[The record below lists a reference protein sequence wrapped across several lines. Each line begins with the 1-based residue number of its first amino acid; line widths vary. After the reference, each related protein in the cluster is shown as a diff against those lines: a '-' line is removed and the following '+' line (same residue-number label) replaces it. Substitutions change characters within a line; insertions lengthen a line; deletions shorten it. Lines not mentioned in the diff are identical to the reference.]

1 MKGLPARLHPVLL
14 LGLCA
19 ALYFTHLGGTD
30 LKEPN
35 EPTSAQAAREMVERR
50 DWIFPTVNREPYPD
64 KPPLLFWAIALASAP
79 FGEVNEIGARLPSAC
94 AATLAVLALYFM
106 TRRELGSRGAAFAA
120 ATLAVSNFFVEQAR
134 YVQHDML
141 LCLGVTLSIL
151 ALFRLKDG
159 EEPRGRWILLAAAGL
174 SVGVLDKGPIGLALP
189 ALVLAGTAIAERR
202 LFEGSGR
209 MAAAAALGMVPV
221 LLYYLALARRGGW
234 EILET
239 FLFRHNMDRFV
250 AGFDHEQPWWYFLA
264 HFPVDLLPGTLLLPA
279 AAFLSPADPARRR
292 LHRRCWIWILVP
304 LVFFSLSASKRPVYM
319 LPALPPIALLC
330 GSLIDA
336 MARGT
341 AGKAARRCAFAGTA
355 LALGAL
361 ALAGIGAP
369 LLAWRRAP
377 SLLAPAG
384 IAALLAVAG
393 AAAGLG
399 RLRRGSF
406 SGAFAALLASLFAVW
421 LVAVVGLLP
430 ATNPI
435 NSPRPFAQEILRQV
449 PIGAPLMTYGLYR
462 FRCGYIFYTGRP
474 MPRLADVPALRDF
487 LGRPER
493 VFCVLPSEDYD
504 SLESAL
510 KGPAHVLARGGAG
523 RRRDVL
529 ISNRPSEPRESPVPG
544 APGTALGL
552 PPPGAH
558 SGNGS

>member
-1 MKGLPARLHPVLL
+1 MKELPARLHPILL
-14 LGLCA
+14 LGLCG

-79 FGEVNEIGARLPSAC
+79 FGEVNEISARLPSAC
-94 AATLAVLALYFM
+94 AATLAVLALYLLA
-106 TRRELGSRGAAFAA
+106 RRDLGSRGAAFAA
-120 ATLAVSNFFVEQAR
+120 ATLALSTFFVEQAR

-141 LCLGVTLSIL
+141 LCLGVTLAIL

-159 EEPRGRWILLAAAGL
+159 EEPRARWTLLAAAGIAL
-174 SVGVLDKGPIGLALP
+174 GVLDKGPIGLALP
-189 ALVLAGTAIAERR
+189 ALILAMTALAERR
-202 LFEGSGR
+202 LFDGFGR
-209 MAAAAALGMVPV
+209 MAAAAALGMAPV

-239 FLFRHNMDRFV
+239 FLFRHNMNRFV
-250 AGFDHEQPWWYFLA
+250 AGFDHEHPWWYFLA
-264 HFPVDLLPGTLLLPA
+264 QSPVDLLPGTLLLPA
-279 AAFLSPADPARRR
+279 AAFLSFADPARRR
-292 LHRRCWIWILVP
+292 LHLRCWIWILVP

-330 GSLIDA
+330 GSLVDS

-341 AGKAARRCAFAGTA
+341 AGRLARRCAFAGA
-355 LALGAL
+355 GLALGAL
-361 ALAGIGAP
+361 LLAGMAAP

-377 SLLAPAG
+377 ALLAPAG
-384 IAALLAVAG
+384 IAAVLAAAG

-406 SGAFAALLASLFAVW
+406 SGACVALLASLFAVW

-449 PIGAPLMTYGLYR
+449 PDSAPLMTYGLYR
-462 FRCGYIFYTGRP
+462 FRSGYIFYTGRP
-474 MPRLADVPALRDF
+474 MPRLADLPALRDF
-487 LGRPER
+487 LARPER
-493 VFCVLPSEDYD
+493 VFCVLPVEDYD
-504 SLESAL
+504 RLEPAV

-529 ISNRPSEPRESPVPG
+529 ISNRPSEPQDSPGPT
-544 APGTALGL
+544 APGTARGS
-552 PPPGAH
+552 PPPGVH